1 MMQRYGEKPPI
12 PNIPSDFFLTT
23 RDTPWFLR
31 QNPQMPL
38 ISVADDG
45 YFVLFPKNIWSF
57 DNYSYLCNQLQ
68 DKSKTMGREPII
80 KYKEISI
87 QVEI

>member
-1 MMQRYGEKPPI
+1 MAI
-12 PNIPSDFFLTT
+12 L
-23 RDTPWFLR
+23 
-31 QNPQMPL
+31 
-38 ISVADDG
+38 
-45 YFVLFPKNIWSF
+45 YFSQKIFGSF